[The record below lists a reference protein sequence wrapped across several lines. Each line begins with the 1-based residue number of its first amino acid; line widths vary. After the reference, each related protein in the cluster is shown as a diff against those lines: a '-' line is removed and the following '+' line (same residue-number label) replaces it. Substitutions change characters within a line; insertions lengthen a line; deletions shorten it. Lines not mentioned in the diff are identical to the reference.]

1 MVCFFAKS
9 ALGKTYPAPE
19 AYQYRVIT
27 RVLAIRMLLE
37 EADIFFQ
44 KKIAFVYAST
54 GAVFP
59 RNAASIFEAVHNYF
73 QELFW

>member
-9 ALGKTYPAPE
+9 ALGKTYPAPD
-19 AYQYRVIT
+19 AYLYRMTT
-27 RVLAIRMLLE
+27 RGLAIRMLLGE
-37 EADIFFQ
+37 GDIFFQ

-54 GAVFP
+54 GLVFP
-59 RNAASIFEAVHNYF
+59 RNAASIFGAVHNYF

>member
-1 MVCFFAKS
+1 MVCFSAKS
-9 ALGKTYPAPE
+9 ALGKTYPVPD
-19 AYQYRVIT
+19 AYQYRMIT
-27 RVLAIRMLLE
+27 RVLSIRMLLE
-37 EADIFFQ
+37 EGGHFFS

-54 GAVFP
+54 GVVFP